1 MDTSQNKKSGAGSR
15 NENLRRRKL
24 HIQASIRCL
33 FVIYYFRNSFRTS
46 FRENKSN
53 SEIPDFEVHKRYTEQ
68 LKHKIIAPKCG
79 VYDTKIR
86 QKPRVR
92 RTRKESGNDSEN
104 GGNPC
109 KRLSFDHAQCSLILI
124 WYCACQTKNKV
135 SSFRD
140 PCHTE
145 FYNQYGGGSIFVSYF
160 IQCW

>member
-92 RTRKESGNDSEN
+92 RTRKENGN
-104 GGNPC
+104 
-109 KRLSFDHAQCSLILI
+109 KQ
-124 WYCACQTKNKV
+124 KV
-135 SSFRD
+135 DMRARKPLKTLTF
-140 PCHTE
+140 
-145 FYNQYGGGSIFVSYF
+145 
-160 IQCW
+160 